1 MKTVVLSLPSLT
13 FVTLIVF
20 ARGNTDLQIY
30 EFTRNTSLSFPGKRL
45 VNHVFEEFSTK
56 KQVIHCAY
64 ECLKSSRCRS
74 FNYESEGLVCQLND
88 ADHVQFNTS
97 LIDEANGTSNE
108 YHQREAFSLEQV
120 LYIYLIIAIIIHVT
134 F

>member
-1 MKTVVLSLPSLT
+1 MKTDILFLPTFTFLT
-13 FVTLIVF
+13 HIVF
-20 ARGNTDLQIY
+20 ARANTDLQIY

-74 FNYESEGLVCQLND
+74 FNYEREGFVCQLND
-88 ADHVQFNTS
+88 ADHVQFNSS
-97 LIDEANGTSNE
+97 LIDEANGTSIE
-108 YHQREAFSLEQV
+108 YHQRDAFSLEQV
-120 LYIYLIIAIIIHVT
+120 YIYIHLYT
-134 F
+134 H